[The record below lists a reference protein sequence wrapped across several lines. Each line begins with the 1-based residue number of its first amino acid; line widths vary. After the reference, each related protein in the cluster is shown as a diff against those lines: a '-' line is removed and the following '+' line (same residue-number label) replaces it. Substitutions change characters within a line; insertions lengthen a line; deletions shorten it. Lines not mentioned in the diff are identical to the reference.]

1 MQVTI
6 YLDTVEE
13 FTSLYEFLKN
23 KSNSVPTMPKPEPAA
38 SHAAAVAA
46 LGAPVSAPSAP
57 VSAPSAPVSAPA
69 APDPAPVAKPAQSS
83 DLLDIP
89 PIPAPAPAAPKT
101 VSRADVQSKAIA
113 LVDAGKKEVLQGL
126 LRKFGVLALPNI
138 PDEQLTA
145 FMAALEEVA

>member
-1 MQVTI
+1 MQVQVT
-6 YLDTVEE
+6 LTSPEE
-13 FTSLYEFLKN
+13 FVSFFEFMQN
-23 KSNSVPTMPKPEPAA
+23 RNNPNPKPLNAYVAAPSPEPAA

-46 LGAPVSAPSAP
+46 LGAPVSAP
-57 VSAPSAPVSAPA
+57 A
-69 APDPAPVAKPAQSS
+69 APDPAPVAAPQPAPAQSS

-89 PIPAPAPAAPKT
+89 PIPTPAPAPKT

>member
-1 MQVTI
+1 MQVQVT
-6 YLDTVEE
+6 LTSPEE
-13 FTSLYEFLKN
+13 FVSFFEFMQN
-23 KSNSVPTMPKPEPAA
+23 RNNPNPKPLNAYVAAPSPEPAA

-46 LGAPVSAPSAP
+46 LGAPVSAPA
-57 VSAPSAPVSAPA
+57 APVSAPA
-69 APDPAPVAKPAQSS
+69 TPDPAPVAAPQPAPVPQ
-83 DLLDIP
+83 
-89 PIPAPAPAAPKT
+89 PAPAPAPAAPAPKT

-138 PDEQLTA
+138 PDELLGA